1 MFVNKQYGN
10 PVWKNQNKETNKQ
23 YEELN
28 LTNVLYEW
36 HMCGFRFIL

>member
-1 MFVNKQYGN
+1 METLSGKTKIKKQ
-10 PVWKNQNKETNKQ
+10 TNKQ